1 MDFDPRWGDAIANI
15 ESGSQASPYVS
26 VTTNPN
32 GKRALGKYQVMDFN
46 VPEWSQEALGRTLTP
61 EQFLKD
67 PDAQEAIF
75 RHRFGGYVEKYG
87 NPQDAASAWFT
98 GGPRSYGANKSDMF
112 GTTGNSYVAKF
123 DRHLNGPTAI
133 ERAMNINKGTSPMAY
148 ADDDSGA
155 LSTNNVIG
163 GGVLNRPEGQG
174 LGSLLGIPESYGLR
188 NRVLTAASAL
198 SSASD
203 PDQAKVLAGLRKDP
217 ASNEYSFTT
226 LPNGKVMRVNKNGSY
241 EILPGNFAKPDT
253 KEDKVDPSVLKS
265 LAEDWGSKYG
275 NIQYSAENAAKFRN
289 MIDKGELDTSILSKG
304 KAAWENLFG
313 KSSPKTQN
321 LNAFDAFRTQMAN
334 DSLRLN
340 KGVQTEGD
348 ALRAR
353 DELISSFASNDPAS
367 IKNALHNY
375 VSKMGKVMQEGAR
388 SQLDSYSS
396 AYKNQEAFKPYY
408 DRLQTQQQF
417 YDDYRKNHPDTAPT
431 APIAPGTRPPLSSIF
446 N

>member
-1 MDFDPRWGDAIANI
+1 MDFDPRWGDAIAHI
-15 ESGSQASPYVS
+15 ESGGEASPYAS

-46 VPEWSQEALGRTLTP
+46 VPEWTEKALGRSLTP

-67 PDAQEAIF
+67 SDAQEAVF
-75 RHRFGGYVEKYG
+75 RHRFGGYVDKYG

-98 GGPRSYGANKSDMF
+98 GGPRSYGANKRDMF

-123 DRHLNGPTAI
+123 DGFLGGGPTAI
-133 ERAMNINKGTSPMAY
+133 QQAMNTNKGTSPMAF

-163 GGVLNRPEGQG
+163 GGVLNSPRQG
-174 LGSLLGIPESYGLR
+174 LGSLLGIPESYGLQ

-198 SSASD
+198 TSASD

-217 ASNEYSFTT
+217 AQHEYSFITMPDGT
-226 LPNGKVMRVNKNGSY
+226 LMRVNKNGSY
-241 EILPGNFAKPDT
+241 EKLPGNYAKPD
-253 KEDKVDPSVLKS
+253 KGADKVDPSVLKS
-265 LAEDWGSKYG
+265 LAEDWTSKYG
-275 NIQYSAENAAKFRN
+275 NIQYSAERAAKFRD
-289 MIDKGELDTSILSKG
+289 MFEKGEIDPTVLGKG
-304 KAAWENLFG
+304 QAAWENLFG
-313 KSSPKTQN
+313 KSSPKTQA
-321 LNAFDAFRTQMAN
+321 LNDFTSFRTQMAN

-348 ALRAR
+348 ASRAK
-353 DELISSFASNDPAS
+353 DELITAIASNDPAS

-375 VSKMGKVMQEGAR
+375 VAKTGKVMQEGAR

-396 AYKNQEAFKPYY
+396 AYKNQAAFKPYY
-408 DRLQTQQQF
+408 DRLESQQKF
-417 YDDYRKNHPDTAPT
+417 YDAYHKNHPDAAPS
-431 APIAPGTRPPLSSIF
+431 APIAPGTRPPLTDIF
-446 N
+446 K